1 MVFCFGFERDE
12 MVNRVHGLK
21 TLDFYFGFLFC
32 SLVCGL
38 GWFRDSVVGDGCNDY
53 GEVRPWV
60 LKAWFGIVWFC
71 FLGDGRGEFGFCD
84 FAGISLGRG
93 LR

>member
-1 MVFCFGFERDE
+1 MEV
-12 MVNRVHGLK
+12 VNRIHGLK

-38 GWFRDSVVGDGCNDY
+38 GWFRDSVVGDGWNDY

-60 LKAWFGIVWFC
+60 LK
-71 FLGDGRGEFGFCD
+71 
-84 FAGISLGRG
+84 
-93 LR
+93 